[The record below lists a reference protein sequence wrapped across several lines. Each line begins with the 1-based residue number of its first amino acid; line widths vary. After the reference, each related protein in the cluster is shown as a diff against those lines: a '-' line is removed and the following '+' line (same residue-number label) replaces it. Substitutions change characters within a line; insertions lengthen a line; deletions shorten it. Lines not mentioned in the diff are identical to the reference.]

1 MSPLEEA
8 ERNSR
13 LWHIASACESILEF
27 SDSRTRQDYDDN
39 RMFRLA
45 VERGLMIIG
54 EAMLSVAKKSPAL
67 AAQISD
73 APRIVALRHRLVHDY
88 PNIDSDEVW
97 RIIHEDVPLLLAEV
111 RALLPPAP

>member
-8 ERNSR
+8 ESNSR
-13 LWHIASACESILEF
+13 LWHIASACEAILDF
-27 SDSRTRQDYDDN
+27 SGPRTRQEYDDDL
-39 RMFRLA
+39 MFRLA
-45 VERGLMIIG
+45 VERGLTIIG
-54 EAMLSVAKKSPAL
+54 EAMLSVTKKSPTL

-73 APRIVALRHRLVHDY
+73 VPRIVGLRHRLVHDY

-111 RALLPPAP
+111 RALLPPG